1 MSDTMTIGDFT
12 VGRMGFGAMHLT
24 DFRPAAD
31 RSEPIRVARRA
42 VELGVEVIDTADTY
56 TLGANEEL
64 LAEALHPYGGL
75 LVTTKVGRSHPTPHE
90 WGAIG
95 RPEYLRQAAELSLR
109 RLRVERID
117 LLQLHYV
124 DPQVPLSDQ
133 IGALRRLQDEGK
145 VRHLGVSNV
154 TVAQLE
160 EARREAEIVSV
171 QNRYS
176 LTDRRHD
183 DVVEYCTRERIA
195 FLPWRPVADAD
206 TDVDQVAAELSASAT
221 PVSLAWLLHRS
232 PVIVPIPGTSRITH
246 LEQNVASA
254 GLRLSAEQLARLDR
268 VPVA

>member
-12 VGRMGFGAMHLT
+12 VRRMGFGAMHLT

-31 RSEPIRVARRA
+31 RTEAIRVARRA
-42 VELGVEVIDTADTY
+42 VELGIELIDTADTY
-56 TLGANEEL
+56 GLGANEEL
-64 LAEALHPYGGL
+64 LAEALHPYDGL

-109 RLRVERID
+109 RLRMEQID

-124 DPQVPLSDQ
+124 DPQVPVADQ
-133 IGALRRLQDEGK
+133 VGALRRLQQEGK

-176 LTDRRHD
+176 LTDRRHE
-183 DVVEYCTRERIA
+183 DVLGYCTREGIA
-195 FLPWRPVADAD
+195 FLPWRPLADPDAA
-206 TDVDQVAAELSASAT
+206 VDKVAADLGASAAQ
-221 PVSLAWLLHRS
+221 VSLAWLLHRS
-232 PVIVPIPGTSRITH
+232 PVIVPIPGTSRIAH
-246 LEQNVASA
+246 LEQNVAAA
-254 GLRLSAEQLARLDR
+254 GLGLTAEQLAVLDR